1 MYRRALRGV
10 GFSTSSA
17 SRSLLSCTQTPSAF
31 CRYGPVSANST
42 EMLTRLVEGADEQ
55 VHRIY
60 PQLSADDERPWRDL
74 VPEPQV
80 AQIGR

>member
-1 MYRRALRGV
+1 
-10 GFSTSSA
+10 
-17 SRSLLSCTQTPSAF
+17 
-31 CRYGPVSANST
+31 
-42 EMLTRLVEGADEQ
+42 LVEGADEQ